1 MPSVVEVVIN
11 VKINET
17 CFLLKK
23 KLKIKI
29 KLRKK
34 KNKKKTKKRASLFK
48 KEKKRLVQLKPRL
61 KDAKTKH
68 VIATSGSR
76 RNRVLLN
83 KFFLL

>member
-34 KNKKKTKKRASLFK
+34 KNKKKQKKELLYSKKRKKVGSTKASTQG
-48 KEKKRLVQLKPRL
+48 R
-61 KDAKTKH
+61 
-68 VIATSGSR
+68 
-76 RNRVLLN
+76 
-83 KFFLL
+83 